1 MRRGRI
7 YRHGNTMDRMSDAS
21 RMEKVAALRNV
32 CSIKTLLWA
41 VTLGL
46 FALAVVEMRWGL
58 GVSKSADSPSVACD
72 SLAANLSNT
81 EVNEVNKK
89 DSPNFG
95 GTKNGT
101 SPLLT
106 DNGAPRLLPLD
117 KASKLVVSTGFPTQ
131 QPVSESPNTPGP
143 ELAGP
148 TQSPSIPTLKSPAK
162 KPLAETATRPSSPA
176 PSEPSLP
183 SAVPSFSS
191 SSSPLQDSPVP
202 ESVLQ
207 DRPHQEV
214 PQQEPAQQES
224 TLQKSPRQ
232 EPPSPTNRVAEEP
245 AQDSSLRESPVKF
258 TDQNEERSEQ
268 LEQVARQADRQI
280 LHGFELAGRSAHFLR
295 PVRSSS
301 GHCDWW
307 RKDSTPNRSRTPTAA
322 R

>member
-214 PQQEPAQQES
+214 PQQEPAQQRIHFAEIASARAAVANES
-224 TLQKSPRQ
+224 CRRRAGPGFQPARIAG
-232 EPPSPTNRVAEEP
+232 EVHRPERGAIRAAGAGCPPGRP
-245 AQDSSLRESPVKF
+245 ADL
-258 TDQNEERSEQ
+258 
-268 LEQVARQADRQI
+268 ARI
-280 LHGFELAGRSAHFLR
+280 
-295 PVRSSS
+295 
-301 GHCDWW
+301 
-307 RKDSTPNRSRTPTAA
+307 
-322 R
+322 